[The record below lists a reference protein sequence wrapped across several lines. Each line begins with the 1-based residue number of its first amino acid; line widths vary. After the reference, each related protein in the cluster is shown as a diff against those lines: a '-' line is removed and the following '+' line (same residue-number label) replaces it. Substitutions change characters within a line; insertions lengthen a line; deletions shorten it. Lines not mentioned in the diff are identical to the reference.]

1 MSARIVI
8 ATQVLDG
15 RRVGRIANMKSLD
28 NDATL
33 KEAVDYGYVVGKPE
47 VVKSQVGGTLKAML
61 AGIARDGD
69 GRKVDGY
76 LSIHAFPKGKLAD
89 VTDEIA
95 PGSIKV
101 NARARMLKEF
111 KFDYS
116 NWSFTI
122 EGSTGSLVVFAVS
135 TGEKAG
141 EIVLG
146 EDIKINGKELAMGEG
161 DTLSWEVPDLSRH
174 GNVSASDITSD
185 GTRITVDGDALAP
198 LAGDPAADGKVIVF
212 TLKIGGKKAVK
223 SAVMRT
229 GNR

>member
-1 MSARIVI
+1 MGARIVI
-8 ATQVLDG
+8 ATQVLNG
-15 RRVGRIANMKSLD
+15 RRVGRIANMKTLD
-28 NDATL
+28 SDATL
-33 KEAVDYGYVVGKPE
+33 REAVEGGYVVGKPE
-47 VVKSQVGGTLKAML
+47 VIRSQSCGVMKSML
-61 AGIARDGD
+61 AHIGKDGD
-69 GRKVDGY
+69 GRKIDGF
-76 LSIHAFPKGKLAD
+76 LSINAYPKGKLAD
-89 VTDEIA
+89 VTDELV

-116 NWSFTI
+116 DWSFII
-122 EGSTGSLVVFAVS
+122 EGSTGTLTVFAVS

-146 EDIKINGKELAMGEG
+146 EDVKINGTELAMGEG

-174 GNVSASDITSD
+174 GSVSASDITSD
-185 GTRITVDGDALAP
+185 GTRITVDGDALAE
-198 LAGDPAADGKVIVF
+198 LAGDPAADGKPIVF